1 MPTNRRQFIKR
12 SLGAVT
18 VSMLLPRTLFASP
31 RDVSLS
37 PNPSRRVLVII
48 ELSGGNDGL
57 NTVIPYTDSRYA
69 SLRPILSLK
78 ESELRDPQGR
88 STIIS
93 DQLGLHPSMGKLKEL
108 YDAGRVGVVL
118 GVGYPNPNGSHFL
131 SADIWHTANVD
142 EGRGEGWLG
151 RYADLALAGRPGITA
166 IAVEDRLPKTLSS
179 TQVVIPS
186 VPNFEDYGLQTDP
199 DYPGNRDNKLNT
211 ILALNTRSFPAGS
224 FAHAESR
231 IGFDAVN
238 GSIQFRAALEGYTST
253 IEYPENNSLANGL
266 RMLAQIIIT
275 IPESSV
281 LYVEMGGF
289 DNHSSQI
296 EGATSRLEGDHASLL
311 GDFADGVKA
320 FYDDLAEHGLADNV
334 LMLQW
339 SEFGRRPNENDSLGT
354 DHGTSSSIFVIG
366 NPVQGGIYGRQ
377 PSLAVTDLDEA
388 DNMKFNVDFRSVY
401 ATVLDRWLNADS
413 ETLLG
418 GQFEN
423 IGFLG

>member
-1 MPTNRRQFIKR
+1 MPVNRRQFIKR
-12 SLGAVT
+12 SLSAVT
-18 VSMLLPRTLFASP
+18 VSMLLPRSLFASP
-31 RDVSLS
+31 RIFALPPD
-37 PNPSRRVLVII
+37 PNRKVLVII

-69 SLRPILSLK
+69 SLRPFLSFK
-78 ESELRDPQGR
+78 ESELKDNRGR

-93 DQLGLHPSMGKLKEL
+93 DKLGLHPSMGALKDL

-118 GVGYPNPNGSHFL
+118 GAGYPNPSGSHFL
-131 SADIWHTANVD
+131 SADIWHTANPD

-151 RYADLALAGRPGITA
+151 RYADLALAGKPGVTA

-179 TQVVIPS
+179 PQVVIPS

-199 DYPGNRDNKLNT
+199 FYPDNRENKVNAV
-211 ILALNTRSFPAGS
+211 LALNNRSLPAGS
-224 FAHAESR
+224 FALAESR
-231 IGFDAVN
+231 IGFDAVA

-266 RMLAQIIIT
+266 RMLAQIITT
-275 IPESSV
+275 IPEVSV

-289 DNHSSQI
+289 DHHSSQI
-296 EGATSRLEGDHASLL
+296 ASATNKLAGSHASLL

-320 FYDDLAEHGLADNV
+320 FYDDLAEHGVADNV

-354 DHGTSSSIFVIG
+354 DHGAASSIFVMG
-366 NPVQGGIYGRQ
+366 NPVQGGIYGEQ
-377 PSLAVTDLDEA
+377 PSLAVTDLDDA
-388 DNMKFNVDFRSVY
+388 DNIKFNVDFRSVY
-401 ATVLDRWLNADS
+401 GTVLDRWLEVDS
-413 ETLLG
+413 KSILG
-418 GQFEN
+418 AKFEDL
-423 IGFLG
+423 GFLG